1 MFGPVDCVVFV
12 GLLFT
17 YLFYVLS
24 LVYSVSSTWVREAFN
39 HLEIVAPFFFFYF
52 LCLRVPACCGVDSR
66 ETQERM
72 SHSES
77 LKLFQQYLNTTLDLD
92 LDVVGEV

>member
-39 HLEIVAPFFFFYF
+39 HLEFFAPFFFYF
-52 LCLRVPACCGVDSR
+52 LCPRVPACCGVDSR
-66 ETQERM
+66 ETQERK

-77 LKLFQQYLNTTLDLD
+77 LKLFEQYLNNTLDLD

>member
-24 LVYSVSSTWVREAFN
+24 LVDSVSSTWVREAFN
-39 HLEIVAPFFFFYF
+39 HLEIFAPFFFFF
-52 LCLRVPACCGVDSR
+52 TFSASACQHVVALTREKRRKGSR
-66 ETQERM
+66 ILSR
-72 SHSES
+72 
-77 LKLFQQYLNTTLDLD
+77 
-92 LDVVGEV
+92 